1 MAIIKCPECNKKVS
15 DKAEAC
21 PCCGF
26 GVLKYIE
33 RQEKIAKIQEE
44 AGAEAYLYVKRRKN
58 EEWER
63 AEQIKRATEER
74 KNGIYDKAISLY
86 VSESF
91 TDVEE
96 AEALFLSIPGWK
108 DSDTYL
114 EKCRGRIDEFRQ
126 QEIVQKEKN
135 RKKKR
140 KIIIIIAVC
149 LIAAGIVSGGYGYY
163 KAVVVPQN
171 IYDSAVNNIQEGNYE
186 EAIKQLETIV
196 EYKDVA
202 EKLVEVKYL
211 EAENLA
217 GNQEYAEALKLLEE
231 IEDKRDVR
239 KQKVRY
245 ENAVKYEEAL
255 TMMESENYKA
265 AIDLLK
271 YNDFDT
277 DDEKLKECYVKLAY
291 EELEKE
297 EYDSA
302 LEYFELADYQG
313 EGYQRAYYEK
323 GVDAYEGMLYDT
335 AIECFE
341 IIVDYKDS
349 ADMLS
354 KIKDRCYISDTD
366 RKLMCGYWYKA
377 KADRGGRVIAID
389 TDGESRKLWTGWDN
403 SYTLDSVKEK
413 QAEFELNLRYEDDC
427 IVNNGNGTYSV
438 LTPDGSGEN
447 IEYIVFKISE
457 GELEIISVFY
467 ENWQDEIG
475 IYRKF

>member
-1 MAIIKCPECNKKVS
+1 MAIIKCPECNKEVS

-33 RQEKIAKIQEE
+33 EQEKIEKKQE
-44 AGAEAYLYVKRRKN
+44 K
-58 EEWER
+58 
-63 AEQIKRATEER
+63 AEQIKRAAEEQ
-74 KNGIYDKAISLY
+74 KNSIYNKAIDLY
-86 VSESF
+86 VSDSF

-96 AEALFLSIPGWK
+96 AAELFLSISGWK

-114 EKCRGRIDEFRQ
+114 EKCKGRIDEFRR
-126 QEIVQKEKN
+126 QKIEKN
-135 RKKKR
+135 RKKKS
-140 KIIIIIAVC
+140 KIIIITAVC
-149 LIAAGIVSGGYGYY
+149 LISAGIVSGGYGYY
-163 KAVVVPQN
+163 KAVVAPKSM
-171 IYDSAVNNIQEGNYE
+171 YDSAVNNIQEGNYE

-196 EYKDVA
+196 EYKDAA

-211 EAENLA
+211 EAESLA
-217 GNQEYAEALKLLEE
+217 GNQEYEEALKLLEE
-231 IEDKRDVR
+231 IEDKKDVR

-255 TMMESENYKA
+255 TMMESENYKT

-277 DDEKLKECYVKLAY
+277 NDEKLRECYVKLAY

-323 GVDAYEGMLYDT
+323 GVDAYEGMLYDI

-341 IIVDYKDS
+341 ISADYKDS
-349 ADMLS
+349 EDMLS

-366 RKLMCGYWYKA
+366 RRLMHGYWYKA

-389 TDGESRKLWTGWDN
+389 ADGESRKLWTGWDY
-403 SYTLDSVKEK
+403 SYTLDAVKEK
-413 QAEFELNLRYEDDC
+413 RAEFEFNLRYEDDC
-427 IVNNGNGTYSV
+427 IVNNGDGTYSV
-438 LTPDGSGEN
+438 LTPDGSGGN

-467 ENWQDEIG
+467 ESWQDEIG